1 MWQAGVGVTL
11 PVWRKKNAALRGE
24 ADARLR
30 AIESRRESLRLRL
43 RFRNQERLARL
54 AAAERLAR
62 LYTDGIVPQD
72 QMSVDAALAG
82 YRAGRVPFVA
92 VLEAQRSLYS
102 DRVARL
108 ALLARHAQLRAALE
122 EISLDDAPAMA
133 VPSVAGDAAG
143 ARAPGMSASSS
154 SMQD

>member
-1 MWQAGVGVTL
+1 
-11 PVWRKKNAALRGE
+11 
-24 ADARLR
+24 
-30 AIESRRESLRLRL
+30 
-43 RFRNQERLARL
+43 
-54 AAAERLAR
+54 
-62 LYTDGIVPQD
+62 
-72 QMSVDAALAG
+72 
-82 YRAGRVPFVA
+82 VPFVA
-92 VLEAQRSLYS
+92 VLEAQGSLYS

-122 EISLDDAPAMA
+122 EMSLDDTPAME